1 MGMQCPQQPEEGAG
15 SPGPGVPDG
24 CELSR
29 ESSAGAAR
37 VPNRKIST
45 RSLSLSLPPPES
57 AFLKTEAHA
66 AFVFACARE

>member
-24 CELSR
+24 FELSR

-45 RSLSLSLPPPES
+45 RSLPLLES
-57 AFLKTEAHA
+57 AFLKTEVHA
-66 AFVFACARE
+66 AFVFACACE

>member
-45 RSLSLSLPPPES
+45 HTLSLPPPES
-57 AFLKTEAHA
+57 AFLKTGAHA